1 MILKGGLVGLFLF
14 GVSLSALLSD
24 FIKASFGCC
33 GFFRCEF
40 NEIDFIKSELI
51 RYLSKNMMGTRCCGL
66 LLS

>member
-1 MILKGGLVGLFLF
+1 
-14 GVSLSALLSD
+14 VSLSALLSD